1 MAAFALSYHGLTR
14 GNIRHIYS
22 YNNRLPFVPE
32 ARPLWGSSQ
41 FIPTPLIQRY
51 PPRFY
56 DYYPAFNVGLPR
68 APAFNR
74 LSAAEISEMVA
85 RMGKPITCQRDRQK
99 QKRSSNEH
107 ARSRRKVKVVR
118 FQSPTEDPA
127 AAEEAADGPQSPPS
141 NDPGETGVKDR
152 SSKMKVKDESE
163 GEEGTAESDNK
174 AKSVKLPELTGK
186 KSQEKT
192 KRKNGTHLT
201 LPPIKN

>member
-22 YNNRLPFVPE
+22 YNNRPPFVPE

-41 FIPTPLIQRY
+41 FIPTPLVQRY

-68 APAFNR
+68 APAFNH

-85 RMGKPITCQRDRQK
+85 RMGKPITRQRDRQK

-118 FQSPTEDPA
+118 FQSPTE
-127 AAEEAADGPQSPPS
+127 EAADGPQSPPS
-141 NDPGETGVKDR
+141 NDPGDTGVKDH
-152 SSKMKVKDESE
+152 SSKVKVKDESE
-163 GEEGTAESDNK
+163 GEEGTAESDTK

-186 KSQEKT
+186 KSQEKP
-192 KRKNGTHLT
+192 KRKNGTHPT